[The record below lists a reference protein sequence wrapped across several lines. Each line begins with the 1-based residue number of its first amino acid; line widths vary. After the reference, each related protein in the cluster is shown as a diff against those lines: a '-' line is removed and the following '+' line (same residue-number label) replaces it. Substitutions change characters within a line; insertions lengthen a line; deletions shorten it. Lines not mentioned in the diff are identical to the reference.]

1 MNIKRLMSFMLA
13 SMMLASFHISA
24 NNVSVNEAKAI
35 ANTFMKSHCSNPGSF
50 KAPSTSDLQLAYT
63 EYSRKVAGSNVFYA
77 FNIKGGG
84 FIIVAG
90 DDMATPVLGYSD
102 RGKLDFNN
110 LPEGLQC
117 LLDSYREEIEYAQ
130 THPNEVIQPLK
141 HSLRDASVV
150 VEPMTRS
157 TWGPEYPYNTQCP
170 VFNGKNS
177 KVGCAGVAM
186 AQFLYF
192 WQFPV
197 SSPALPAY
205 YASNAGDTVPALPAT
220 SFDYDKMIQTFCY
233 WDYSKQKTVQYEYT
247 EEQVYE
253 VAKLC
258 RYIGQMAKMNYSPA
272 KSGITEDR
280 KIQALKDYGYNSLA
294 KSIKRANY
302 TPERW
307 NELLRT
313 ELDAGRPVMY
323 AGFAVSQNGHAWI
336 IDGYDSDDYFHMN
349 MGWYGYNDGWYLISS
364 IKFVNRYG
372 NNRFYNGVHNMILN
386 LEPPLYCEVNADGI
400 GGNNS
405 LIVLGDNLYPIAE
418 RVHLHTS
425 YRTVE
430 MSFSLMGADNAIVAA
445 SQPVYVTRHTY
456 DQFSDITSSLTL
468 PADLPEGRYDLQ
480 FCYRTEADGPLT
492 AVLTANG
499 ALTVVG
505 KFAKFNVP
513 FNVGDVVKA
522 IDTIITED
530 PQPQDINVADVV
542 YLIDYILGR

>member
-1 MNIKRLMSFMLA
+1 MSFMLA
-13 SMMLASFHISA
+13 SLMLASFHTYA

-35 ANTFMKSHCSNPGSF
+35 ANTFMKSHYSSVPGSF
-50 KAPSTSDLQLAYT
+50 KAPSTADLQLAHA
-63 EYSRKVAGSNVFYA
+63 ESSRKVTGSNVYYA

-90 DDMATPVLGYSD
+90 NDLATPILGYSD
-102 RGKLDFNN
+102 HGNIDFNN

-117 LLDSYREEIEYAQ
+117 LLEGYKEEIEYAQ
-130 THPNEVIQPLK
+130 THPNDVIQPIK
-141 HSLRDASVV
+141 QSLRDAAVV

-197 SSPALPAY
+197 SCPALPAY
-205 YASNAGDTVPALPAT
+205 YASNAGDTVPAIPAT
-220 SFDYDKMIQTFCY
+220 SFDYDKMLQTFCY
-233 WDYSKQKTVQYEYT
+233 WDFDQQKTIHYEYT

-258 RYIGQMAKMNYSPA
+258 RYVGQMAKMNYSPS
-272 KSGITEDR
+272 KSGITEER
-280 KIQALKDYGYNSLA
+280 KLKALKDFGFNSQA

-323 AGFAVSQNGHAWI
+323 AGFAVSQNGHGWI
-336 IDGYDSDDYFHMN
+336 IDGYDNEDYFHMN

-364 IKFVNRYG
+364 IKFVNRFG
-372 NNRFYNGVHNMILN
+372 NNRFYNGVHNMILYM
-386 LEPPLYCEVNADGI
+386 EPPLYCELNAEGLKAD
-400 GGNNS
+400 NRFM
-405 LIVLGDNLYPIAE
+405 VLGDAMCPIAE

-430 MSFSLMGADNAIVAA
+430 MSFNIMDADNTVVAT
-445 SQPVYVTRHTY
+445 SQPVLVQRHIY
-456 DQFSDITSSLTL
+456 DQYSDISSALTL
-468 PADLPEGRYDLQ
+468 PADLPEGVYDLQ
-480 FCYRTEADGPLT
+480 FGYRTEVDGPFT
-492 AVLTANG
+492 AVVNAEHS
-499 ALTVVG
+499 LTVVG
-505 KFAKFNVP
+505 KFAKFNAP
-513 FNVGDVVKA
+513 FNVGDVVEA
-522 IDTIITED
+522 IDIILSDD
-530 PQPQDINVADVV
+530 PQAQDINIGDVT
-542 YLIDYILGR
+542 YLIDYIISL

>member
-1 MNIKRLMSFMLA
+1 MLA

-35 ANTFMKSHCSNPGSF
+35 ANTFMKSHYSNAPGSF
-50 KAPSTSDLQLAYT
+50 KAPSTADLQLVHA
-63 EYSRKVAGSNVFYA
+63 ESSRKVVGTNVFYA

-84 FIIVAG
+84 FVIVSG
-90 DDMATPVLGYSD
+90 DDMAIPVLGYCD
-102 RGKLDFNN
+102 HGKIDFNN
-110 LPEGLQC
+110 LPGPLQC
-117 LLDSYREEIEYAQ
+117 LLDGYKEEIEYVQ
-130 THPNEVIQPLK
+130 THPNDVIQPVRQ
-141 HSLRDASVV
+141 SFRDASVI

-157 TWGPEYPYNTQCP
+157 TWAADWPYQSQCP
-170 VFNGKNS
+170 VYNGKYS

-186 AQFLYF
+186 AQMLYY
-192 WQFPV
+192 WQYPV
-197 SSPALPAY
+197 HCSSLPAY
-205 YASNAGDTVPALPAT
+205 YASNISDTVPALPET
-220 SFDYDKMIQTFCY
+220 VFDYDKMLLSY
-233 WDYSKQKTVQYEYT
+233 YDWDYDNQIAIFYDYT
-247 EEQVYE
+247 EDQAYE

-258 RYIGQMAKMNYSPA
+258 RYAGQAAKINYSP
-272 KSGITEDR
+272 SGSGMTEER
-280 KIQALKDYGYNSLA
+280 KLQGMKVLGYNDKTKSLN
-294 KSIKRANY
+294 RNY
-302 TPERW
+302 YSTERW
-307 NELLRT
+307 DELLRI

-323 AGFAVSQNGHAWI
+323 AAYASASVGHAWI
-336 IDGYDSDDYFHMN
+336 IDGYDSENFFHIN
-349 MGWYGYNDGWYLISS
+349 MGWGGHADGWYVISS
-364 IKFVNRYG
+364 IKCTNRVGSY
-372 NNRFYNGVHNMILN
+372 RFYNSKHTMFQG
-386 LEPPLYCEVNADGI
+386 LEPPLFCEVNADGI
-400 GGNNS
+400 GGNNN
-405 LIVLGDNLYPIAE
+405 LIVLGDNLCPIAE